1 MKNLT
6 LKTLLLAFYTLLTET
21 CKLNLIYNFIIIIF
35 WLNLFLFLIV
45 LLDVQKRQLIIFPVI
60 QSPRKI
66 NIIRVGQQID
76 EEDSRFS
83 NRRFILNGND
93 RFQPSLFFRKNE
105 FFTSTFRPLTNNF
118 VADKFFDKIDFKS
131 KSSNVK
137 SSKFDFDEKF
147 ESFFG
152 KSTTRPTTT
161 VKIDEELNDGEF
173 RNTNEE
179 TETTTTTTE
188 EPPAQANV
196 NNNNNNF
203 IVNDKV
209 NANFNNNNLISNDKS
224 TNINN
229 NNNNVNGDSGVNVNF
244 NNNNVN
250 DQKKAKTNINNN
262 NNNLNSNSNSGVNV
276 NFNNNN
282 VANSQEKV
290 KTSVNNNNNNVLVNG
305 ETTGSSSNFNN
316 NNLVR
321 FGSKGRKGFSS
332 SENNNLTFVEELNKQ
347 SRRTINININ
357 NNNGFPEKRD
367 SSSSDSF
374 INNNNNNVVITGPN
388 SGSLNLINDNRRP
401 RNDTDSQ
408 KSLDTKHQ
416 NPLTN
421 KLISGFK
428 YVFNSIIGTKLV
440 KRKIFNS
447 QLENLNKLDDNIE
460 FNNLEIKK
468 SLPRF

>member
-1 MKNLT
+1 MQFYRNYFLTINL
-6 LKTLLLAFYTLLTET
+6 L
-21 CKLNLIYNFIIIIF
+21 
-35 WLNLFLFLIV
+35 LFLIV

-209 NANFNNNNLISNDKS
+209 NANFNNNNLVSNDKS

-290 KTSVNNNNNNVLVNG
+290 KANVNNNNNNVLVNG
-305 ETTGSSSNFNN
+305 ETTGSSTNFNN

-347 SRRTINININ
+347 SRIQN
-357 NNNGFPEKRD
+357 FL
-367 SSSSDSF
+367 S
-374 INNNNNNVVITGPN
+374 N
-388 SGSLNLINDNRRP
+388 SVQAPFLFESLQLQNESNL
-401 RNDTDSQ
+401 S
-408 KSLDTKHQ
+408 
-416 NPLTN
+416 
-421 KLISGFK
+421 
-428 YVFNSIIGTKLV
+428 NSIQSKKSRVNFTNPTFLSDKV
-440 KRKIFNS
+440 KYETDFKIRLSADAKNFFSIFLKNNI
-447 QLENLNKLDDNIE
+447 LENQHLIK
-460 FNNLEIKK
+460 FNNYQAIRDIFLRNQIKVV
-468 SLPRF
+468 